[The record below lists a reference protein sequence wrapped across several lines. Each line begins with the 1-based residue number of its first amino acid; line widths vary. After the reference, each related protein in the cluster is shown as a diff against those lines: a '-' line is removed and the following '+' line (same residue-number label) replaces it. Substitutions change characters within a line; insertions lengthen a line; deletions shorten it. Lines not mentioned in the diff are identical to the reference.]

1 MSYDEIEGGIT
12 GKSHDGGA
20 DAIYLFVN
28 GDLIK
33 GDENLKEKYKKNVD
47 IELVIIQAKFENS
60 FNEDAL
66 MKLSRLCS
74 NLFDFDFDR
83 KKFEGRYNDKV
94 LSAFELFRDSY
105 FSLVTKTPKLVINFY
120 YASKGMD
127 VHPNV
132 EAQKNDLIRDVEIK
146 LPNAKV
152 NVEFVGAE
160 KLIQYTQSRP
170 NDVFRLKISEN
181 ALSTTEKVF
190 IALVRISNYFH
201 FITNENGIL
210 IKHIFESNVR
220 DYQGKTTVNSEI
232 QDTLEKPE
240 SEDFWW
246 LNNGVTILASD
257 ASAPGGKE
265 LVIHNPEIVN
275 GLQTSSEIYR
285 FFTMHPKARDIDERD
300 VLVRVIVPENEE
312 SRSRIIRATNSQTPI
327 PKASLRATDEIH
339 RQIEQFMKPKGLY
352 YDRRKN
358 FYKNDGKKSKDII
371 SLPFMSQCL
380 MSVLMQKPDYAR
392 ARPSTLLDDDESY
405 GKLFHQNND
414 LITYYTLSLLGRNIE
429 LRLKANTNY
438 EVSEVN
444 DIKFYVL
451 YALAVQLTKNL
462 YPGNIAISRLQQSAI
477 SDDLIDAAVLFV
489 FDLYKTLGGTD
500 KVAKG
505 TAFLIALK
513 EKLPQIYTLNQNGP
527 TMSAESAV

>member
-1 MSYDEIEGGIT
+1 MSKNNQLLIEEIIKQEHENAEQSIALSDFFEFYSSSQILKSCELSYDEIEGGIT

-33 GDENLKEKYKKNVD
+33 GDENLKDKYKKNVD

-74 NLFDFDFDR
+74 NLFDLDFDR
-83 KKFEGRYNDKV
+83 SKFEGRYNDKV

-105 FSLVTKTPKLVINFY
+105 FSLITKTPKLVINFY

-132 EAQKNDLIRDVEIK
+132 GAQKNDLIRDVKNK
-146 LPNAKV
+146 LPNAEV
-152 NVEFVGAE
+152 NVKFVGAE
-160 KLIQYTQSRP
+160 ELIQYTQSRP

-190 IALVRISNYFH
+190 IALVRISNYFN

-285 FFTMHPKARDIDERD
+285 FFTTHPKARD
-300 VLVRVIVPENEE
+300 
-312 SRSRIIRATNSQTPI
+312 
-327 PKASLRATDEIH
+327 TDGC
-339 RQIEQFMKPKGLY
+339 F
-352 YDRRKN
+352 
-358 FYKNDGKKSKDII
+358 S
-371 SLPFMSQCL
+371 
-380 MSVLMQKPDYAR
+380 
-392 ARPSTLLDDDESY
+392 
-405 GKLFHQNND
+405 
-414 LITYYTLSLLGRNIE
+414 
-429 LRLKANTNY
+429 
-438 EVSEVN
+438 
-444 DIKFYVL
+444 
-451 YALAVQLTKNL
+451 
-462 YPGNIAISRLQQSAI
+462 
-477 SDDLIDAAVLFV
+477 
-489 FDLYKTLGGTD
+489 
-500 KVAKG
+500 
-505 TAFLIALK
+505 
-513 EKLPQIYTLNQNGP
+513 
-527 TMSAESAV
+527 